1 MDEIHYLERIENTVR
16 NHWEAKALS
25 DYGEATEY
33 TYGEM
38 AVEIERVAEWMTR
51 MGIRPGDKVA
61 ICGRSCSRWG
71 IAFLAIAKM
80 RGVVVSILNGFKPE
94 TIKFLVSHS
103 EAKLLF
109 VGDVVIN
116 KIAGID
122 MGNVIVA
129 RMDEWRVV
137 SPAGADILISDPKP
151 ATRAEWADRLDWP
164 KRNLDELVL
173 INYTSGTTDR
183 PKGVMITN
191 RNLSSNVTF
200 GQSRIPNGPGDAV
213 VSMLPLAHI
222 FGVMYDFLYQLAGGV
237 HISFMGRTPTPT
249 LLLKAFHDVKP
260 YMVLTVP
267 LVIEKIVRGKILPAI
282 SKPAMQVMWYS
293 PVLGKIARN
302 KVRDKLLEA
311 FGGSLRF
318 LIVGG
323 AAMNPK
329 VERCLKQMHFP
340 YTVGYGMT
348 ECAPLITYTEWT
360 HYKRNTVGQVVDRM
374 DIKIDSSNPQLK
386 PGEVLV
392 QGDNVFEGYY
402 KDDQATRA
410 AFDREGW
417 FHTGDMGVIDRDGFL
432 TLKGRS
438 KNMILGPNG
447 QNIYPEE
454 IEAVLANMD
463 RVLETVVVEREGKII
478 AMVYPDYEGI
488 EKEQLR
494 GLMAQNLAE
503 ANKILPTYSQ
513 IAKIE
518 LREEEFE
525 KTPKNSIKRFMYK

>member
-1 MDEIHYLERIENTVR
+1 MNEIHYLERIENTVR
-16 NHWEAKALS
+16 NHWDEKALS
-25 DYGEATEY
+25 DYGEQTSY

-38 AVEIERVAEWMTR
+38 AVEIERVAEWMGR
-51 MGIRPGDKVA
+51 LGIKAGDKVA
-61 ICGRSCSRWG
+61 ICGRSCSNWG
-71 IAFLAIAKM
+71 IAFLAIARM

-94 TIKFLVSHS
+94 TIKFLVNHS

-116 KIAGID
+116 KIADID
-122 MGNVIVA
+122 MGDVIVV

-137 SPAGADILISDPKP
+137 SKAGADTPI
-151 ATRAEWADRLDWP
+151 AERRQMTKEFAERLDWP

-200 GQSRIPNGPGDAV
+200 GQSRIPNGPGDTV

-237 HISFMGRTPTPT
+237 HINFMGRTPSPT

-282 SKPAMQVMWYS
+282 EKPAMQVMWYS

-302 KVRDKLLEA
+302 KVRDKLIEA
-311 FGGSLRF
+311 FGGNLRF

-348 ECAPLITYTEWT
+348 ECAPLISYTEWT
-360 HYKRNTVGQVVDRM
+360 HYKKGSVGQLVDRM
-374 DIKIDSSNPQLK
+374 DVKIDSVRPATM

-402 KDDQATRA
+402 KDDAATRA

-417 FHTGDMGVIDRDGFL
+417 FHTGDMGVIDRDGFIY
-432 TLKGRS
+432 LKGRS

-454 IEAVLANMD
+454 IEALLGNME
-463 RVLETVVVEREGKII
+463 RVLETVVVERDGKLV
-478 AMVYPDYEGI
+478 ALVYPDYEDI
-488 EKEQLR
+488 EKGALR
-494 GLMAQNLAE
+494 SLMAENLAE
-503 ANKILPTYSQ
+503 ANKALPTYSQ
-513 IAKIE
+513 LAKIE
-518 LREEEFE
+518 LRETEFE